1 MEQQLAIITV
11 VYNNYTILDDFFASF
26 DKQTDK
32 NFHIFVADLSSNRQ
46 TYSYPEYATAF
57 TAENKGYAHGVNMGV
72 AKAQEQSYTQFC
84 IINSDVIV
92 AKNFVEKTIEALKG
106 NPNTIV
112 GGKIYY
118 AKGYEYHK
126 GRYAD
131 KEKGNIVWFAGGRID
146 WENMYTFHRGVDQ
159 FDNGQYERSMKTDFI
174 TGCMM
179 AYDSAVV
186 ASVGQW
192 DSSYF
197 LYYEDTDYC
206 VRASRKGVPLV
217 YVPSIVLWHKNAQ
230 STEGSG
236 SQLHQKYQERNRF
249 KFGMKYAP
257 WKTRVHLLKNALLG
271 AVGIR

>member
-1 MEQQLAIITV
+1 MESSLAVITV

-26 DKQTDK
+26 NKQTDK
-32 NFHIFVADLSSNRQ
+32 TFHIFVADLSSNRQ
-46 TYSYPEYATAF
+46 DYAYPDYVTAF
-57 TAENKGYAHGVNMGV
+57 TAENKGYAHGVNEGV
-72 AKAQEQSYTQFC
+72 TKAQQSEHTRFC
-84 IINSDVIV
+84 IINSDVVV
-92 AKNFVEKTIEALKG
+92 AKDFVAQTKKALQEHPKTI
-106 NPNTIV
+106 I

-118 AKGYEYHK
+118 AKGYEFHK
-126 GRYAD
+126 GRYSD

-146 WENMYTFHRGVDQ
+146 WDNMYTFHRGVDQ
-159 FDNGQYERSMKTDFI
+159 FDNGQYERAMNVDFI

-179 AYDSAVV
+179 AYDSSVV
-186 ASVGQW
+186 DTVGRW

-206 VRASRKGVPLV
+206 VRAAKHGIPLL

-257 WKTRVHLLKNALLG
+257 WKTRFHLVKNAIL
-271 AVGIR
+271 ATVGIR